1 MSFSASAWDQLRS
14 ITCESLI
21 RALEKDGWA
30 QEPGTGSSAKVYYKG
45 PGNRVSIHFHPGK
58 TYGAKMLKGLLAD
71 IGWSEDD
78 MKRLKLIK

>member
-1 MSFSASAWDQLRS
+1 VSFSGSCWDQIRGV
-14 ITCESLI
+14 TVEELI
-21 RALEKDGWA
+21 RGLEKDGWT
-30 QEPGTGSSAKVYYKG
+30 QEPGTGSSARVYYKG
-45 PGNRVSIHFHPGK
+45 LGERVSIHFHPGK